1 MHKLESNIWKY
12 FLYILTNRRHY
23 ITILSIYFL
32 TLPNATVNQ
41 IGLYMGIGNLAGF
54 LFEIPSGYF
63 ADKFGHKRTL
73 ILAKIFMICS
83 TLSFLFIQN
92 FYGFVLG
99 SALISLG
106 FAFTSGTGS
115 AFMHETLEE
124 LGRKKEYSKI
134 MSQNAGNVSLISAVL
149 IITLP
154 FFTKISMTLPLM
166 INLGFDIIGLI
177 IAISFVN
184 VKIHEKIEE
193 TNFKSIFQI
202 FQDTRKLN
210 FLPFAIFTGAIL
222 GFLVGESS
230 FRNIYLQSLGY
241 PVILVGFVM
250 GLSRVVWFLVGRYI
264 HLIEDKFTMKQFLL
278 FEIFFF
284 TSYYFLVAYLSQA
297 YIVASIFIVVVGY
310 MWGRQ
315 QLITN
320 YVLNNH
326 ISDKNYKATILSI
339 KEQISYLFQFII
351 PISIG
356 YIMSTYSYKI
366 GYYTLGVSLFL
377 ILIISYQ
384 YIEEVK
390 SVTN

>member
-1 MHKLESNIWKY
+1 MHKLESNIWKFFIY
-12 FLYILTNRRHY
+12 SLTNRRHY

-41 IGLYMGIGNLAGF
+41 IGLYMGIGNLIGF

-63 ADKFGHKRTL
+63 SDRFGHKKTL
-73 ILAKIFMICS
+73 ILAKIMMVLS
-83 TLSFLFIQN
+83 TLSFIFIQN

-99 SALISLG
+99 SSFISLG
-106 FAFTSGTGS
+106 FAFTSGTTS

-134 MSQNAGNVSLISAVL
+134 MSQNGGNVSLISAVL
-149 IITLP
+149 IIILP
-154 FFTKISMTLPLM
+154 FFTQINILLPLF

-177 IAISFVN
+177 VTLTFVN
-184 VKIHEKIEE
+184 PKVHEKIEGV
-193 TNFKSIFQI
+193 NIKSIVQI
-202 FQDTRKLN
+202 FNDTRKLN
-210 FLPFAIFTGAIL
+210 FLPFAIFTGAVV

-250 GLSRVVWFLVGRYI
+250 GLSRVVWFLVARYI
-264 HLIEDKFTMKQFLL
+264 YLIEDKFTMKQFLL
-278 FEIFFF
+278 FEMFFF
-284 TSYYFLVAYLSQA
+284 TVYFILVAYISKP
-297 YIVASIFIVVVGY
+297 YVVASIFIIGVGY

-315 QLITN
+315 QLITT

-339 KEQISYLFQFII
+339 KEQISYIFQFII
-351 PISIG
+351 PISLG
-356 YIMSTYSYKI
+356 YIIGKYSYKT

-377 ILIISYQ
+377 IMIISYQ
-384 YIEEVK
+384 YIEEVEHIK
-390 SVTN
+390 N

>member
-1 MHKLESNIWKY
+1 
-12 FLYILTNRRHY
+12 
-23 ITILSIYFL
+23 
-32 TLPNATVNQ
+32 
-41 IGLYMGIGNLAGF
+41 MGIGNLVAF
-54 LFEIPSGYF
+54 LLEIPSGYF
-63 ADKFGHKRTL
+63 ADRFGHKKTL
-73 ILAKIFMICS
+73 ILAKIFMLFS
-83 TLSFLFIQN
+83 TLSFIFFQN

-99 SALISLG
+99 SALLSVS

-154 FFTKISMTLPLM
+154 FFTQINMLLPLI

-177 IAISFVN
+177 IAIILVAP
-184 VKIHEKIEE
+184 KIQEKIEG
-193 TNFKSIFQI
+193 TNIKSILEI
-202 FQDTRKLN
+202 FHDTRKLN

-222 GFLVGESS
+222 GFLVGESA

-284 TSYYFLVAYLSQA
+284 TSYYFLVAYLSEP
-297 YIVASIFIVVVGY
+297 YIIATIFIITVGY

-315 QLITN
+315 QLITS

-326 ISDKNYKATILSI
+326 VSDKNYKATILSI
-339 KEQISYLFQFII
+339 KEQVSYIFQFII
-351 PISIG
+351 PISMG
-356 YIMSTYSYKI
+356 YIIGKYSYKT
-366 GYYTLGVSLFL
+366 GYYTLGISLFF
-377 ILIISYQ
+377 ILVISYN
-384 YIEEVK
+384 YIEEIKEVK
-390 SVTN
+390 